1 MGLRPFLLYA
11 AGHYVCSISASSDLA
26 SSNHATTKRGRRQGA
41 VPSGEEAGDDGVE
54 LAEPEAE
61 RGHAEHAGSQKGRVV
76 GISEEGHGE
85 GPPRLLEPVQEP
97 PVGRGEG
104 GGEEEGEGHVR
115 ASRERRR
122 PLAAGG

>member
-1 MGLRPFLLYA
+1 MGLRPFWLYA
-11 AGHYVCSISASSDLA
+11 VGHYVCSISASSDLA

-85 GPPRLLEPVQEP
+85 GPPRP
-97 PVGRGEG
+97 PGPPAG
-104 GGEEEGEGHVR
+104 GGPP
-115 ASRERRR
+115 ASWSRPRSRR
-122 PLAAGG
+122 LDG